1 MIANFLADAAGEAPN
16 IINTSA
22 ITAVC
27 MMVTGVVGWFMRG
40 RQSRSVKIEGTP
52 GVNVKNETL
61 GVRLHEAWVTRQE
74 FLDFK
79 SEIKADVREMRGT
92 FEKLATIIDERD
104 RKLTEM
110 IEKVASGAYEGRR
123 RLHEQVNNHGQQL
136 AVLAAKTDI
145 SKGLGSLGAAIKQA
159 IKPETKS

>member
-1 MIANFLADAAGEAPN
+1 MIANLLAEVTGGGDMNYITTGAIAAVC
-16 IINTSA
+16 SA
-22 ITAVC
+22 ISGAVLYA
-27 MMVTGVVGWFMRG
+27 RG
-40 RQSRSVKIEGTP
+40 RQKREVTIDKQP
-52 GVNVKNETL
+52 V

-79 SEIKADVREMRGT
+79 GEIKADVREMRGT

-123 RLHEQVNNHGQQL
+123 RLHETVNSHGQQL

-159 IKPETKS
+159 IKPEQTKG